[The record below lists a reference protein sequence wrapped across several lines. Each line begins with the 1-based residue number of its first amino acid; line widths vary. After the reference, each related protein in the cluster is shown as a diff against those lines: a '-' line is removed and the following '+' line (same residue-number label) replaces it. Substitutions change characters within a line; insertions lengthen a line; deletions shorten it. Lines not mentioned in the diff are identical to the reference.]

1 MCIAQATITKTT
13 APSNTGKNKNDHGL
27 PITITIIG
35 LAPAG
40 GCGVRVHNIKTIAKA
55 TAKAMLTGVTPTK
68 CAIAMPV
75 AADKTCPPMTLRGC
89 AKGESGSANT
99 IKQLAPNDAI
109 NQES

>member
-1 MCIAQATITKTT
+1 MCITQTTPTKTT
-13 APSNTGKNKNDHGL
+13 APNNTGKSKNDHEL

-40 GCGVRVHNIKTIAKA
+40 GCGVRVHNINTMPNA
-55 TAKAMLTGVTPTK
+55 TANAMLTGVTPIK

-89 AKGESGSANT
+89 ANGESGSANT

-109 NQES
+109 NQVS